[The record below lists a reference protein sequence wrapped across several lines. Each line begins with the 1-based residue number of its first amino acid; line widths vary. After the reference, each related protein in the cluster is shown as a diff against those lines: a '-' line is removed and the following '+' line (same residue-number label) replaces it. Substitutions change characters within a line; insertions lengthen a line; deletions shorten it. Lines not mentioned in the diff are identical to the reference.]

1 MPWKGAYSMVEMLY
15 QYGSNRRCF
24 GILGDRAVRLCDIRK
39 SNDYD
44 ELLIMYPQILDEI
57 LAQYQKA
64 PFPFKFEGLSGIPAM
79 YRLVSMTQS
88 LIDDELDTGSFSNL
102 VTCFSEAPDI
112 LSQWRGYADD
122 GKGCCLGFSMSA
134 LQKYCECSNGVLRL
148 EKVNYVT
155 QAEVDTLVAKF
166 SNGILESLRDLREWI
181 VAEMTHSDE
190 DKETDGLLGYNFH
203 GTIKKLLVH
212 SLIFKG
218 AGFAEEK
225 EWRLFLGSQA
235 YKEPQWVHGG
245 NRDIQG
251 PQDFSET
258 LAFLRNRIEFN
269 ITEDNISPY
278 ISIRFNDFD
287 SIPIKEIWLGPKSKI
302 SVSDLK
308 LYLAIKGYNNVK
320 VALSNIS
327 YR

>member
-1 MPWKGAYSMVEMLY
+1 MMKTLY

-24 GILGDRAVRLCDIRK
+24 GILSDRAVRLCDIRK

-44 ELLIMYPQILDEI
+44 ELLIMYPQIFGEI
-57 LAQYQKA
+57 LTQYQNA
-64 PFPFKFEGLSGIPAM
+64 LFPFRFQGLNDMPAM
-79 YRLVSMTQS
+79 CRLISMTKDF
-88 LIDDELDTGSFSNL
+88 LDDMLDTGGFSNF

-134 LQKYCECSNGVLRL
+134 LQKYCDRSNGVLRL

-155 QAEVDTLVAKF
+155 RTEVDALVKQFAK
-166 SNGILESLRDLREWI
+166 GILESLQDLRQWI
-181 VAEMTHSDE
+181 VAEMTHDDE
-190 DKETDGLLGYNFH
+190 AEDTDCLLAYNFQ
-203 GTIKKLLVH
+203 GMIEKLLVH
-212 SLIFKG
+212 SLAFKG

-235 YKEPQWVHGG
+235 YKQPNWVLGAAA
-245 NRDIQG
+245 DMKG
-251 PQDFSET
+251 PRGFSET
-258 LAFLRNRIEFN
+258 LTFLRNRIEFN

-278 ISIRFNDFD
+278 VPVCFDDFD
-287 SIPIKEIWLGPKSKI
+287 SVPIEEIWLGPKSRI
-302 SVSDLK
+302 SEYDLK
-308 LYLAIKGYNNVK
+308 LYLATKGYNNVRI
-320 VALSNIS
+320 ALSNIS